1 MKTVFLSSAQFF
13 FCISVLRDTHKTPP
27 AMLLARA
34 AAACALLL
42 LTASPADAFSST
54 PTVSTMWG
62 TRHRN
67 SAAAAS
73 IRRPHFALGLKAQL
87 SDSPGAP
94 AEASSAA
101 KVTLQKDD
109 AKRTMDAGEEMDL
122 DINPPLEPSTLR
134 FGYPRNLDKSNASPP
149 SKATKPL
156 LLYLPGL
163 DGTQLFAEPQF
174 HDLESRFEL
183 RVLTIPSDDRH
194 DFDGL
199 VKAISS
205 YLKGWCDASKEC
217 SDKPMLMGESTGG
230 LVAVGVALHDPKVLH
245 SMLLVSP
252 ATSYK
257 ETVWPILGRFLA
269 AIPDLTP
276 LGSERLPSIIDRIN
290 ANAKETAQGLGLLPN
305 VSIGELAFAGFA
317 APLLALA
324 AIDQKQ
330 AQKYAAMA
338 GSRAQD
344 IVSGGIERGA
354 DEALGL
360 AKEGIEGRC
369 QSLERRLELNQ
380 STSL

>member
-1 MKTVFLSSAQFF
+1 
-13 FCISVLRDTHKTPP
+13 
-27 AMLLARA
+27 MLFTARV

-73 IRRPHFALGLKAQL
+73 RAIRRPHFALGLKAQL
-87 SDSPGAP
+87 SASPP
-94 AEASSAA
+94 AEEASSAA
-101 KVTLQKDD
+101 KVTHQKDD
-109 AKRTMDAGEEMDL
+109 AKRTMNAGEEMDL

-369 QSLERRLELNQ
+369 QSLERLLELNR
-380 STSL
+380 SSSL